1 MEALQ
6 SEDHRN
12 LLDIID
18 KLRSRGV
25 SRYVD
30 LPQIVVCGDQSAGK
44 SSVLE
49 AISGLTFP
57 TKDNLCTRFATEL
70 ILRREVTVAV
80 NISIHP
86 GPERSPDE
94 RQRLNTFRA
103 EIDLTQPDLQKV
115 VDEAKGVMG
124 ISDFKVFSTDILRVE
139 LSGPYQPH
147 LTMVDLPGLFRAGNR
162 EQSAKDAKT
171 VRKMV
176 RAYVKNP
183 RSIILAVVSAKSD
196 FALQEITE
204 MARELDPKGI
214 RTLGLI
220 TKPDALDAGSDSEAA
235 YVKLAQ
241 NEDVAFRLGW
251 HVLRNRDYQMR
262 DASSAE
268 RDEAEEIFFRSG
280 VWTTVNP
287 AQLGV
292 KALKPRL
299 SDVLKDQ
306 ILRQLPALIQD
317 IEMEISSTESQLRL
331 FGSPRTNVAEQRRYL
346 LQVSRDFTA
355 LIQAAVDGVYN
366 NSFFGSAKTDDGYRK
381 RLRARVQNTLTSF
394 CEKMRQQGKQRI
406 IVDTTS
412 DEEELALDEISR
424 AEFVDLAKERIR
436 RSRGRELPG
445 TFNPMVIGELF
456 VEQCTPW
463 RGIASN
469 LLSEILG
476 LANEILKLIVDHVA
490 VQETASGILS
500 VIRGS
505 LEPFKSDLEVKFK
518 ELLTPHL
525 EGHPITYN
533 HYLTDTVQKVQEERR
548 RKSLEKQLRAIV
560 GHEEF
565 ASGRHVS
572 IYPTRILE
580 QLGKHIEVDMERYG
594 GELAVDYM
602 EAYYK
607 VASKKFI
614 DDISVLAVEWCLIHK
629 LPTLFPP
636 EAILDLQDDEV
647 AHIATES
654 DSLSLERTRHRQKL
668 TTLEDVKSDLK
679 QLDIHRTLGL
689 PSPPPEAFEQIHSD
703 NESEGLYEYGQT
715 SLVEQAQHEEPSGRI
730 EIINTGETELDW
742 EPKLKKKKKK

>member
-1 MEALQ
+1 
-6 SEDHRN
+6 
-12 LLDIID
+12 
-18 KLRSRGV
+18 
-25 SRYVD
+25 
-30 LPQIVVCGDQSAGK
+30 
-44 SSVLE
+44 
-49 AISGLTFP
+49 
-57 TKDNLCTRFATEL
+57 
-70 ILRREVTVAV
+70 
-80 NISIHP
+80 
-86 GPERSPDE
+86 
-94 RQRLNTFRA
+94 
-103 EIDLTQPDLQKV
+103 
-115 VDEAKGVMG
+115 
-124 ISDFKVFSTDILRVE
+124 
-139 LSGPYQPH
+139 
-147 LTMVDLPGLFRAGNR
+147 
-162 EQSAKDAKT
+162 
-171 VRKMV
+171 
-176 RAYVKNP
+176 
-183 RSIILAVVSAKSD
+183 
-196 FALQEITE
+196 
-204 MARELDPKGI
+204 
-214 RTLGLI
+214 
-220 TKPDALDAGSDSEAA
+220 
-235 YVKLAQ
+235 
-241 NEDVAFRLGW
+241 
-251 HVLRNRDYQMR
+251 
-262 DASSAE
+262 
-268 RDEAEEIFFRSG
+268 
-280 VWTTVNP
+280 
-287 AQLGV
+287 
-292 KALKPRL
+292 
-299 SDVLKDQ
+299 
-306 ILRQLPALIQD
+306 
-317 IEMEISSTESQLRL
+317 MEISSTESQLRL
-331 FGSPRTNVAEQRRYL
+331 FGSPRTNVTEQRRYL

-463 RGIASN
+463 RGIVSN

-476 LANEILKLIVDHVA
+476 LANDILKLIVDHVA

-518 ELLTPHL
+518 ELLKPHL

-533 HYLTDTVQKVQEERR
+533 HYLTDTVQKVQAERR

-607 VASKKFI
+607 VAK
-614 DDISVLAVEWCLIHK
+614 
-629 LPTLFPP
+629 
-636 EAILDLQDDEV
+636 AILDLRDDEV

-668 TTLEDVKSDLK
+668 TTLEDAKSDLK

-689 PSPPPEAFEQIHSD
+689 PSPPLEAFEQIHSD
-703 NESEGLYEYGQT
+703 NESEGLYEYRQT

-730 EIINTGETELDW
+730 EVINTGETELDW

>member
-1 MEALQ
+1 METLQ

-103 EIDLTQPDLQKV
+103 EIDLTQPDLQRV

-251 HVLRNRDYQMR
+251 HVLKNRDYQMR
-262 DASSAE
+262 DA
-268 RDEAEEIFFRSG
+268 
-280 VWTTVNP
+280 
-287 AQLGV
+287 
-292 KALKPRL
+292 

-331 FGSPRTNVAEQRRYL
+331 FGSPRTNVTEQRRYL

-366 NSFFGSAKTDDGYRK
+366 NSFFGSVKTDDGYRK

-394 CEKMRQQGKQRI
+394 CEKMRQPGKQRI

-412 DEEELALDEISR
+412 DEEISR
-424 AEFVDLAKERIR
+424 ADFVDLAKERTR

-476 LANEILKLIVDHVA
+476 LADDILKLIVDHVA

-518 ELLTPHL
+518 
-525 EGHPITYN
+525 
-533 HYLTDTVQKVQEERR
+533 D
-548 RKSLEKQLRAIV
+548 
-560 GHEEF
+560 
-565 ASGRHVS
+565 
-572 IYPTRILE
+572 
-580 QLGKHIEVDMERYG
+580 
-594 GELAVDYM
+594 
-602 EAYYK
+602 
-607 VASKKFI
+607 
-614 DDISVLAVEWCLIHK
+614 VLAVEWCLIGK

-636 EAILDLQDDEV
+636 EAILDLRDDEV

-654 DSLSLERTRHRQKL
+654 DSLSLERTRHRQEL
-668 TTLEDVKSDLK
+668 TTPEDAKSDLK

-689 PSPPPEAFEQIHSD
+689 PSPPLEAFEQIHSD